1 MKVLLIT
8 TKASIGG
15 AQMFVLNL
23 ARSLKERG
31 VEVVVGAGDGDWLA
45 GELESSGISFYRFK
59 SLKRDSSLWS
69 GWRFISELRRF
80 LKQHDFDVVHF
91 NSSNALFGV
100 LALARL
106 KPKPMSVF
114 TVHGLSVLDRNYP
127 AKFWKRRI
135 YRLFFRYLLP
145 LVDKVVFVSQL
156 NLEEAR
162 RDGLIKGGAFIY
174 NGLAEKNL
182 NFLSKLEARDW
193 LTNKA
198 GRNLKNE
205 YLVGSIGRLSYQ
217 KNFSWLIAVWPEILK
232 IKPEARLV
240 VLGSGEEE
248 KNLRALID
256 SLGLSDKVFIIF
268 SDQASRYLKAFDLFV
283 LPSRY
288 EGLPLTLIEALLAR
302 LPVLASRVGGNEEIL
317 GREEELYALDDQKE
331 FLARLER
338 MAADPDL
345 AAKLLLV
352 NQESAARFSL
362 DEMVAK
368 YLKIYSNQL
377 K

>member
-1 MKVLLIT
+1 
-8 TKASIGG
+8 
-15 AQMFVLNL
+15 MFVLNL